1 MALRILL
8 VTTLV
13 ILATA
18 GIYLLVGDSD
28 GEPPGEG
35 MISDTLVTAPDFE
48 LERLG
53 GRAFRLSE
61 ERGKVVVLNIW
72 ATWCPP
78 CREEIPDLITIQDEM
93 REQVV
98 VVGVSIDTGDPADVE
113 AFSEEFG
120 INYPVVI
127 DDGTVT
133 EKYGP
138 ILGIPTTFLIDG
150 SGRLQLKA
158 SGMVTREQLR
168 PVLDRLAAD
177 EVIDEAVPRFQRIRK
192 KNRPATMER

>member
-1 MALRILL
+1 MARWTL
-8 VTTLV
+8 VLTTLV

-18 GIYLLVGDSD
+18 GIYLFVGDSD
-28 GEPPGEG
+28 GEPIGEVLL
-35 MISDTLVTAPDFE
+35 SDSLVTAPNFE

-53 GRAFRLSE
+53 GGTFRLSDQ
-61 ERGKVVVLNIW
+61 RGKVVVLNVW

-78 CREEIPDLITIQDEM
+78 CREEIPDLITIQDDM

-98 VVGVSIDTGDPADVE
+98 VVGVSIDTGDPADVQ
-113 AFSEEFG
+113 AFAEEFG

-127 DDGTVT
+127 DDGTIT

-150 SGRLQLKA
+150 SGHLQLKA

-168 PVLDRLAAD
+168 PVLERLVAG

-192 KNRPATMER
+192 TNRPATMER